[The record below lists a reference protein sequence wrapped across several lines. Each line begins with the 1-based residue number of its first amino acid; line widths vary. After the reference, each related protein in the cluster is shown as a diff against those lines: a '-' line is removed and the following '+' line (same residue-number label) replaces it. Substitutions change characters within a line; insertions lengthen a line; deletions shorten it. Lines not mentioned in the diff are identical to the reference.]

1 MPKNALEEPHQKN
14 IVVPTQMECKMLLK
28 NAKKGLWG
36 AQQIYIIIYNIY
48 IIYIIYILYIYIYYI
63 YICFLPTQ
71 MEPKA
76 ECFKKMLKGSLEGS
90 KKNIF

>member
-36 AQQIYIIIYNIY
+36 AQH
-48 IIYIIYILYIYIYYI
+48 IYIYYI
-63 YICFLPTQ
+63 YMCFLPTQ

-76 ECFKKMLKGSLEGS
+76 ECFKKMLKGSLGGS